1 MQCMAVPSLVAE
13 RGFSGWWLWPA
24 GHLAG
29 ERRPSSCLPREPS
42 STQPAKQ
49 HRLDVMPLGNCRLQ
63 EAANIM
69 IACIFYEDMTW
80 ASLAGSS
87 IRTSAQ
93 FLLFSQNNIGTV
105 GSFEDFA
112 FCAVLIKVP
121 SVEWGGGSDGVLN
134 KEGKVKSRQSAP
146 VHLQNSQNCYFMKST
161 CGNLPSSAPFKYPW
175 VSPHLSSAI
184 CVPQS
189 VPGYK
194 GG

>member
-1 MQCMAVPSLVAE
+1 MAVPSLVAE

-29 ERRPSSCLPREPS
+29 ERRPSSCLLCEPS

-105 GSFEDFA
+105 GFFEDFA
-112 FCAVLIKVP
+112 LLCSFDQGAQCWMRRGIWWGVEQRRKSQIKTISASPPSKLTKLLLHEVYMWKPTKQCTIQISLGVSSLEFCYLCS
-121 SVEWGGGSDGVLN
+121 SV
-134 KEGKVKSRQSAP
+134 SAR
-146 VHLQNSQNCYFMKST
+146 
-161 CGNLPSSAPFKYPW
+161 
-175 VSPHLSSAI
+175 I
-184 CVPQS
+184 
-189 VPGYK
+189 
-194 GG
+194 